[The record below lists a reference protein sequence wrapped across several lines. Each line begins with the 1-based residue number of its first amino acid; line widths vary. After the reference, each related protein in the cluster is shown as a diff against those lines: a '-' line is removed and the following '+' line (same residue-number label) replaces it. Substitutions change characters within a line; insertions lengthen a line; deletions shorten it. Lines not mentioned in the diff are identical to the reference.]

1 MPQGGRRP
9 AAAEGS
15 RRRGAP
21 KGNLNALKTGRHSRQ
36 LLALTEVLLAS
47 PAMRPI
53 LLKMLEQR
61 KRGGPPARPGTLQ
74 DASNEMA
81 RRIIRRSIK
90 QNALPQIRKARV
102 SRKQ

>member
-1 MPQGGRRP
+1 MLGGKRP
-9 AAAEGS
+9 AAQGS
-15 RRRGAP
+15 PRRGAP

-53 LLKMLEQR
+53 LLRMLEQK

-74 DASNEMA
+74 NASNDMA
-81 RRIIRRSIK
+81 RRIIRRSIAK
-90 QNALPQIRKARV
+90 NALPQIRKARV
-102 SRKQ
+102 FRKQ